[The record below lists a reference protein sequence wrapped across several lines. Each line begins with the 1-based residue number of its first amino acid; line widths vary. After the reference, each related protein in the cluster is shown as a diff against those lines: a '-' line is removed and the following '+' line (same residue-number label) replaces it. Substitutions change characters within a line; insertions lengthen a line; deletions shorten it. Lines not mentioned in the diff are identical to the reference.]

1 MVESYTEFEWLTE
14 GAANGKTG
22 KKLAEKLVTLIRGF
36 KDVVTICD
44 LGCGNGYL
52 ANQLGSHGYDVVG
65 IDASTSGIE
74 QANRN
79 APNVRF
85 IRSLIDKDVRE
96 SNDLEPFD
104 LVVSSDV
111 VEHLYRPS
119 DLFEAASMLLK
130 TNGRLVITTPYH
142 GYLKNLALAISG
154 RMDRHFSAL
163 HDGGHIKFFS
173 VATLSAIMSSHAFV
187 DLNFSYY
194 GRAPLLWKNMICVAR
209 KGAVRQAVSLSRT
222 PNRTPTG

>member
-1 MVESYTEFEWLTE
+1 MGSEMC
-14 GAANGKTG
+14 
-22 KKLAEKLVTLIRGF
+22 IR
-36 KDVVTICD
+36 DS
-44 LGCGNGYL
+44 GCGNGHL
-52 ANQLGSHGYDVVG
+52 AKQLASWGYDVVG
-65 IDASTSGIE
+65 IDASASGIE
-74 QANRN
+74 QANRT

-85 IRSLIDKDVRE
+85 IRSLIDKDIRE
-96 SNDLEPFD
+96 GNDLEPFD

-119 DLFEAASMLLK
+119 DLFEAAGMLLR

-173 VATLSAIMSSHAFV
+173 VATLSAIISSHAFV
-187 DLNFSYY
+187 DLTFSYY
-194 GRAPLLWKNMICVAR
+194 GRAPWLWKNMICHAR
-209 KGAVRQAVSLSRT
+209 KGAVRQAVSLSLT
-222 PNRTPTG
+222 PKRTPTG